1 MARVSMRIGT
11 VALWALTATLATGTP
26 AARAGKPGDAGFL
39 SLRMPVG
46 ARESAMG
53 GAGVAT
59 PSGAAAVW
67 WNPARLAL
75 TEGGTD
81 LLLQHQRLYGL
92 FSKES
97 ACLAHRAAGGVIGV
111 QFLGLYSDEIDRY
124 EEDTVGVPQGTFKPY
139 DLAFGVSYAR
149 QVADRLAVGATVKV
163 LYEKIDLYS
172 DTGFAADLFI
182 SHQAVIEGL
191 VLGASVTNLGG
202 QLNLNAEPFD
212 LPTAVRLGAAYDP
225 AYPLLRGKVTLAGDI
240 FMPNDGNA
248 KAHVGAEYRVLPEFA
263 LRVGSRINY
272 DNQGLTAGLGLRKG
286 TVEVGYAFEESKVS
300 GFDDLHKFSLELHY

>member
-1 MARVSMRIGT
+1 MRFGT
-11 VALWALTATLATGTP
+11 VALWALAATLAAGIP

-39 SLRMPVG
+39 TLRMPVG
-46 ARESAMG
+46 TRESAMG
-53 GAGVAT
+53 GAGVAA
-59 PSGAAAVW
+59 PVGAAAVW

-75 TEGGTD
+75 VEGGTD

-111 QFLGLYSDEIDRY
+111 QFFGFYADEMDRY
-124 EEDTVGVPQGTFKPY
+124 GEDAVGIPEGTFKPY
-139 DLAFGVSYAR
+139 DIAVGVSYAR
-149 QVADRLAVGATVKV
+149 QVAERVAVGATVK
-163 LYEKIDLYS
+163 LLHERIDVYS
-172 DTGFAADLFI
+172 DTGFALDLFI
-182 SHQAVIEGL
+182 DHQAMIEGL

-225 AYPLLRGKVTLAGDI
+225 PSPLLRGKVTLAGDI

-248 KAHVGAEYRVLPEFA
+248 KAHVGAEYRVVPELA
-263 LRVGSRINY
+263 LRVGSRVNY

-286 TVEVGYAFEESKVS
+286 TVEVGYAFEESKVD
-300 GFDDLHKFSLELHY
+300 GFDNLHKFSLELHY